1 MGVGPAPV
9 FPPSAVIQVEPGEV
23 RVRQTPVPILGSG
36 STAENRQQ
44 RPAPLV
50 TADPQD
56 VVKVHLNPPGKT
68 GVYQFVYQFI
78 DQPGIVLLQIPPPQL
93 LEQA

>member
-9 FPPSAVIQVEPGEV
+9 FPPSAVIRVEPGEV
-23 RVRQTPVPILGSG
+23 RVRQTSVPIPGSG
-36 STAENRQQ
+36 SKTENGQQ

-50 TADPQD
+50 TADPRD
-56 VVKVHLNPPGKT
+56 VVKVQLHPLGKT
-68 GVYQFVYQFI
+68 VVYQFVYQFI
-78 DQPGIVLLQIPPPQL
+78 DQPGIVVLQIPSPQL